1 MSHTTASWSAPDPP
15 IKKRPSALKHTSP
28 WPRGPPG
35 DPGAARECLNG
46 VLAGGYVQYP
56 LRSPLKASRSTCPE
70 GELVAS
76 RMDLPSF
83 ENSSFV
89 QVGGVEG
96 GESGR
101 RSKVEKGA
109 LS

>member
-1 MSHTTASWSAPDPP
+1 M
-15 IKKRPSALKHTSP
+15 
-28 WPRGPPG
+28 
-35 DPGAARECLNG
+35 
-46 VLAGGYVQYP
+46 
-56 LRSPLKASRSTCPE
+56 KASRSTCPE

-76 RMDLPSF
+76 KMDLPSL

-89 QVGGVEG
+89 HVGGVEG

-101 RSKVEKGA
+101 RSKVEKGG